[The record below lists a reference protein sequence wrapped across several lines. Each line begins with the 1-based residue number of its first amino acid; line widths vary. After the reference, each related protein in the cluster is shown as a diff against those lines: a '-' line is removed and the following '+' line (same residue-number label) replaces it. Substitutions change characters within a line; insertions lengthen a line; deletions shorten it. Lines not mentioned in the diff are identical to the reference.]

1 MGDKFAE
8 DTEEAVTW
16 PIYQDMED
24 WNLLVNDE
32 GRKYF
37 QDGGWDYMLYC
48 SFYDDVFMHGTLKE
62 HRRGHPQRSH
72 RGIRGLLLDA
82 YPVS

>member
-37 QDGGWDYMLYC
+37 QDGG
-48 SFYDDVFMHGTLKE
+48 
-62 HRRGHPQRSH
+62 
-72 RGIRGLLLDA
+72 
-82 YPVS
+82 